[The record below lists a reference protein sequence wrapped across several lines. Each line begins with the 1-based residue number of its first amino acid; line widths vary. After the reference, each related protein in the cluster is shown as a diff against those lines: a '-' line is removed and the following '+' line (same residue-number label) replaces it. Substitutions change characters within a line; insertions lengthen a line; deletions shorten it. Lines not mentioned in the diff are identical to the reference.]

1 MSNSGA
7 LSLRPIV
14 AKDQVRLGAGRG
26 FRLAMSGMSYRMF
39 RSTVTI
45 AILSLATAFMV
56 HMLSYGLVQHATE
69 RGALVE
75 LLSQRRLGQELT
87 HLGDVDSELAILD
100 ALAAGLPERLREY
113 SRWSSLG
120 DAKAVQAQAIARR
133 LREAG
138 RALDD
143 FPVAA
148 RAVVLGDST
157 AQEFLIS
164 FEVGDLSRLEAQLV
178 HLGVRSPLGNFS
190 GLKRLII
197 DELPQLRAFAKAAQS
212 GQKNALEELN
222 RSFSGKSIVEVLC
235 QLSPAL
241 ADRIRA
247 VGFELTSKD
256 LEDLSRL
263 ASRTTDIKSVNRLL
277 QNGEVSTEIGRLA
290 SIEASQ
296 VNFESVSEY
305 VKNSSRASAVGKW
318 LTRAGAPPEITPQ
331 RLLDLTTTHRHEVKL
346 ARALGNLGED
356 RGAGWFGLS
365 ERNQW
370 LVVLSFLV
378 CVVGVA
384 NAMLMSVT
392 ERFTEIA
399 TMKCLGAMDGFV
411 MLMFVFEAMIQGVVG
426 GIIGLILGVILA
438 TIRAAVEYG
447 SLLAGAT
454 GVVLPVALA
463 MLVSLVVGVA
473 LAAVA
478 AVGPAWLAAR
488 LSPMEAM
495 RVE

>member
-1 MSNSGA
+1 
-7 LSLRPIV
+7 
-14 AKDQVRLGAGRG
+14 
-26 FRLAMSGMSYRMF
+26 MSGMSYRMF

-56 HMLSYGLVQHATE
+56 HMLSYGLLQHATE
-69 RGALVE
+69 RGALSE

-87 HLGDVDSELAILD
+87 HLGDVDSEVTILD
-100 ALAAGLPERLREY
+100 ALATGLPERLREY
-113 SRWSSLG
+113 SRWSNLG
-120 DAKAVQAQAIARR
+120 DAPTMQAQVIARR
-133 LREAG
+133 LREAA

-148 RAVVLGDST
+148 RAVVLGDFT
-157 AQEFLIS
+157 AQEFLLS
-164 FEVGDLSRLEAQLV
+164 FEVGDLGRLEAQLV
-178 HLGVRSPLGNFS
+178 HLGVRPPLGKFS
-190 GLKRLII
+190 ELKRLIV
-197 DELPQLRAFAKAAQS
+197 DELPRLRKFAEAVQS
-212 GQKNALEELN
+212 GQKSALYELN
-222 RSFSGKSIVEVLC
+222 RSFPGKSIVDVLYPW
-235 QLSPAL
+235 SPAL

-256 LEDLSRL
+256 LVDLSRL
-263 ASRTTDIKSVNRLL
+263 ASRTTDIKLVNRLL
-277 QNGEVSTEIGRLA
+277 QNGEVSTEMGRLA

-305 VKNSSRASAVGKW
+305 VSNSNRASTVGK
-318 LTRAGAPPEITPQ
+318 LLMRAGAPPEITPQ
-331 RLLDLTTTHRHEVKL
+331 RLLQLATAHQHEVKL
-346 ARALGNLGED
+346 ARALGNLSED

-426 GIIGLILGVILA
+426 GIIGLVLGVVLA
-438 TIRAAVEYG
+438 TIRAAIEYG
-447 SLLAGAT
+447 SLLSGAS
-454 GVVLPVALA
+454 GVVLPVGMA

-473 LAAVA
+473 LAAIA

>member
-1 MSNSGA
+1 MSNPTFHA
-7 LSLRPIV
+7 LRPIV
-14 AKDQVRLGAGRG
+14 AKDQVRLSVGRG

-39 RSTVTI
+39 RSSVTI

-56 HMLSYGLVQHATE
+56 HMLSYGLLQHATE
-69 RGALVE
+69 RGALSE
-75 LLSQRRLGQELT
+75 LMHQRRLGQEITRLS
-87 HLGDVDSELAILD
+87 DADSDATIFD
-100 ALAAGLPERLREY
+100 ALATGLPERIGEY
-113 SRWSSLG
+113 SRWSGLG
-120 DAKAVQAQAIARR
+120 AARTTQTCVFARR
-133 LREAG
+133 LREAA

-148 RAVVLGDST
+148 RAVALGDAT
-157 AQEFLIS
+157 AQEFLLS
-164 FEVGDLSRLEAQLV
+164 FDAGELSRLEAQLN
-178 HLGVRSPLGNFS
+178 HLGLRAPLGNFPE
-190 GLKRLII
+190 LKRLVI
-197 DELPQLRAFAKAAQS
+197 EGLPQLRTFAKAVQI
-212 GQKNALEELN
+212 GQKSAIDELN
-222 RSFSGKSIVEVLC
+222 RSFQGESIVEALR
-235 QLSPAL
+235 QSSPGL
-241 ADRIRA
+241 AERIRG

-256 LEDLSRL
+256 LGDLSRL
-263 ASRTTDIKSVNRLL
+263 ASRTTDINSVNRLL
-277 QNGEVSTEIGRLA
+277 QNGDISTELGRLF
-290 SIEASQ
+290 SIDPSQ

-305 VKNSSRASAVGKW
+305 VSNSSRATAVGKW
-318 LTRAGAPPEITPQ
+318 LAQAGAPPEITPQ
-331 RLLDLTTTHRHEVKL
+331 RILELATTHRHEVKL
-346 ARALGNLGED
+346 TRALGNLSED
-356 RGAGWFGLS
+356 RAVGWFGLS

-411 MLMFVFEAMIQGVVG
+411 MLLFVFEAMIQGLVG
-426 GIIGLILGVILA
+426 GIIGLFLGVILA
-438 TIRAAVEYG
+438 TIRAAIEYG

-454 GVVLPVALA
+454 GVVLPVASA

-473 LAAVA
+473 LAAIA